1 MPQFFATFKNSLLLS
16 ILYMGRIKT
25 KLTKRLTLELLDKH
39 REKLTT
45 EFDANK
51 KIVEQLMIGT
61 SKKLRNVIAGYVTR
75 LKKKD

>member
-1 MPQFFATFKNSLLLS
+1 
-16 ILYMGRIKT
+16 MGRIKT